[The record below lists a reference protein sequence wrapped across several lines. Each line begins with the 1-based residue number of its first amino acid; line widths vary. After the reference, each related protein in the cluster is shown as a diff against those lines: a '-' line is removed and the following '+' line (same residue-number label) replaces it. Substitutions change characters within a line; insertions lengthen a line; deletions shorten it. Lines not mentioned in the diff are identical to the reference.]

1 MARAGRAEWAR
12 GTPVPRQFPGGT
24 ADAYRPHA
32 LMTDMTAGV
41 LRARRL
47 PTFRILRRVYRAYTQ
62 DPHAAL
68 GVRRGAS
75 LAEVKRRYRELAKL
89 HHPDRNPA
97 DREGA
102 EQRFKAVS
110 HAYVQLLGCR
120 VSGVDVDDDAP
131 SYSPFTL
138 GDAEQLFRELFRDN
152 ARSLTNLWRSDCHS
166 RPALSDNT
174 NSSHA
179 TLVAGAPRGA
189 TTRE

>member
-1 MARAGRAEWAR
+1 MSSALAVCRPFAFCAACTARK
-12 GTPVPRQFPGGT
+12 
-24 ADAYRPHA
+24 
-32 LMTDMTAGV
+32 
-41 LRARRL
+41 
-47 PTFRILRRVYRAYTQ
+47 

-131 SYSPFTL
+131 SYSPFTASATL
-138 GDAEQLFRELFRDN
+138 RPESSFSVNSSETMR
-152 ARSLTNLWRSDCHS
+152 ARSPTCGDPTVTADRHS
-166 RPALSDNT
+166 R
-174 NSSHA
+174 
-179 TLVAGAPRGA
+179 
-189 TTRE
+189 TTRILHTRPLWQALREERRLENEQALEKLLSSRPGVLEDTTRAPCRRRHMNREERE

>member
-1 MARAGRAEWAR
+1 MAALTGWNIQNGACWE
-12 GTPVPRQFPGGT
+12 GGVGKGGPQCL
-24 ADAYRPHA
+24 AS
-32 LMTDMTAGV
+32 
-41 LRARRL
+41 
-47 PTFRILRRVYRAYTQ
+47 FQ

-120 VSGVDVDDDAP
+120 VSGVDA
-131 SYSPFTL
+131 L
-138 GDAEQLFRELFRDN
+138 REERRLENEQALEKLL
-152 ARSLTNLWRSDCHS
+152 SS
-166 RPALSDNT
+166 RPGVLED
-174 NSSHA
+174 
-179 TLVAGAPRGA
+179 
-189 TTRE
+189 TTRHPAGGDT